1 MFNDKNMNMNGFIQ
15 GKRIDFNEEIFE
27 YENENEKEK
36 NQNISNS
43 QNINQNINLNNQN
56 MQNNNN
62 NNKIYNNINNIIINN
77 NSNNNNNN
85 NNNDLNNQNIQ
96 NYLNTINNNDDNL
109 NHINQNTNNN
119 NNLANNTYIN
129 QQHLNMNVNISKIK
143 CTCSKTGCQKKY
155 CACLSLGKFCDGCNC
170 KNCENQPN
178 FKNKNNIESNIEKI
192 NYSNSPIIN
201 PKTQRVICNCT
212 KSNCMKKY
220 CECFK
225 QGLICNSLCRCREC
239 NNNNSCIN
247 DYNNVNNNIIK
258 NNENRNINIKND
270 NNHFGPEYIEY
281 NYNPIN
287 FQPEAFG
294 ISIKKEKLKVYERK
308 INLNTVN
315 SMNVN
320 KNIIKEG
327 EISTYNRFNETPKY
341 SSRKRARSK
350 IDISNMKTCPTSNS
364 SNRRKKGLSNVNK
377 NIQKKKLQLN

>member
-43 QNINQNINLNNQN
+43 QNMNLNNQN
-56 MQNNNN
+56 MQNNN

-77 NSNNNNNN
+77 NSNNNNN
-85 NNNDLNNQNIQ
+85 DLNNQNIQ
-96 NYLNTINNNDDNL
+96 NNLNTINNNEDDL
-109 NHINQNTNNN
+109 NHINKNTNNN
-119 NNLANNTYIN
+119 NSLANNTYIN

-201 PKTQRVICNCT
+201 AKTQRVICNCT

>member
-1 MFNDKNMNMNGFIQ
+1 MINNNMINNNMMN
-15 GKRIDFNEEIFE
+15 
-27 YENENEKEK
+27 
-36 NQNISNS
+36 NIIPNV
-43 QNINQNINLNNQN
+43 QN
-56 MQNNNN
+56 MPNIVNNNIKTPMNYKQNMPLPQNYN
-62 NNKIYNNINNIIINN
+62 NRVYNNINSINNINNNLINQNSINIINN
-77 NSNNNNNN
+77 NIDYINTKNKPSPRSYINNNNT
-85 NNNDLNNQNIQ
+85 NI
-96 NYLNTINNNDDNL
+96 NL
-109 NHINQNTNNN
+109 HMKPMPIK
-119 NNLANNTYIN
+119 
-129 QQHLNMNVNISKIK
+129 VK
-143 CTCSKTGCQKKY
+143 CTCSKTGCKKKY
-155 CACLSLGKFCDGCNC
+155 CACFSLGRFCEDCEC
-170 KNCENQPN
+170 KDCENKGPTEDNNNSPN
-178 FKNKNNIESNIEKI
+178 NNQLLKQESLEKNL
-192 NYSNSPIIN
+192 NYSKTDVSNSKN
-201 PKTQRVICNCT
+201 QRVICNCT